1 MLWSMV
7 LHLALSFKGGLGVVA
22 SFALFSFWAGEC
34 SQWLFEQFFVMA
46 SFSVLRFHLYIAL
59 RGSGRME
66 QNVLLD
72 L

>member
-34 SQWLFEQFFVMA
+34 SQWLFEQFFCHA
-46 SFSVLRFHLYIAL
+46 LFFCLAFPSLIAL
-59 RGSGRME
+59 RGLGRME